1 MNQSDLIAF
10 LQENLQRLKTKSP
23 KFFRV
28 WNFINSV
35 ILLFSGIPTILNMI
49 NISSL
54 DVILPNSATKIV
66 LKIIAFSAAWGLFMN
81 KLTVKSSHEV
91 VEDSGV
97 LIQKP
102 CDSLPFTAKKEPAK
116 LL

>member
-1 MNQSDLIAF
+1 MNQSDLITF
-10 LQENLQRLKTKSP
+10 LQEILQRLKTKSP
-23 KFFRV
+23 RFFKV

-35 ILLFSGIPTILNMI
+35 ILLFSGIPTILNML
-49 NISSL
+49 NIQSL
-54 DVILPNSATKIV
+54 NVILPNKATEVV

-81 KLTVKSSHEV
+81 KLTVKNTHEV
-91 VEDSGV
+91 VEDSGT

-102 CDSLPFTAKKEPAK
+102 CTDLPFTSKKEPAK